1 MSRREQP
8 PAAADAPDFG
18 ILLALAFRVYVDEL
32 HAELAARGFTDMKP
46 GFGVVFRALYERPL
60 TLTRLAAQ
68 LGVSKQ
74 AAAKVVGELLTRELV
89 AQQESA
95 EDLRTKLLVLTTR
108 GRALVRAATQIGARV
123 EQRLV
128 AEVGPR
134 AVAGMRTTLE
144 HLVTSGGGAPEMR
157 ARRARPVW

>member
-1 MSRREQP
+1 MSRREKP
-8 PAAADAPDFG
+8 PGEPDAPDFG
-18 ILLALAFRVYVDEL
+18 ILLALAFRAYVDEL

-46 GFGVVFRALYERPL
+46 GFGVVFRALHERPL
-60 TLTRLAAQ
+60 TLTQLAGQ

-89 AQQESA
+89 AQEDPP

-108 GRALVRAATQIGARV
+108 GRALVRAAVQIGARV

-128 AEVGPR
+128 AEVGTR
-134 AVAGMRTTLE
+134 AVAGMRTALE
-144 HLVTSGGGAPEMR
+144 HLVTSGGGEPEMR